1 MDAISPVETKVAKRA
16 LLVGVSAYDDQDS
29 CPNLRTPGADVQA
42 MKEVLEHPVCGF
54 GVSTLV
60 NPTRTGFASAV
71 EEMFGKA
78 GRGDTILLFFS
89 GHGKGFDG
97 LHLCTRETRDSA
109 PDSTSV
115 GISDIKKY
123 ITPSK
128 QLLTILVLDCCYS
141 GRAMGSFKGGGD
153 ISSMVW
159 EQLGRPT
166 GTYIITSS
174 SMTQPSIELSGDQNS
189 LFTKW
194 LVKGLKDW
202 EAARANPDVIYLRD
216 LFDYVSAKVQ
226 AQNPGQTP
234 QYQGFGSAD
243 LPVVLASKRGTVA
256 EETVA
261 TAPPYLRAVRDAVDN
276 NEAIFFL
283 GDGIYRD
290 GPLSSSQLIQD
301 IGIESELNV
310 RGQTCLPTAAEQFQ
324 RLLSDKRSNFLRRLE
339 KIIRDQESQ
348 AAPPAIHN
356 MLVNLE
362 PPWLV
367 VSTTHDLLL
376 ERRLESEKLPFVVV
390 THILRDLVPDGTSRA
405 NGKIC
410 MMRRGPQPK
419 VEIVTA
425 DNLPDL
431 SQDRVIYKLLGS
443 PRFGIWRDPAAGFD
457 PATLDTMVAT
467 EDDHVT
473 FVGLLRNERTEVPT
487 EFSLPFKRRSV
498 VFLGVNLDSWN
509 HRLIATVLRERMRKL
524 QSDQEPYAVRKAK
537 SPIED
542 LFWASLR
549 ARMIDVDPETFVSRL
564 VAARRES

>member
-1 MDAISPVETKVAKRA
+1 MDSTTSVESKTAKRA
-16 LLVGVSAYDDQDS
+16 LLVGVTNYEDQAS
-29 CPNLRTPGADVQA
+29 CPNLRTPAADVQA
-42 MKEVLEHPVCGF
+42 MKEVLERPDCGF
-54 GVSTLV
+54 AVSTLV
-60 NPTRTGFASAV
+60 NPTRTEFASGV

-123 ITPSK
+123 IAPAK
-128 QLLTILVLDCCYS
+128 RLLTILVLDCCYS
-141 GRAMGSFKGGGD
+141 GQAMGSFKGGEV
-153 ISSMVW
+153 STMVW
-159 EQLGRPT
+159 EQLGRPA
-166 GTYIITSS
+166 GTYLITSS
-174 SMTQPSIELSGDQNS
+174 SMTQPSIELSADQNS

-194 LVKGLKDW
+194 MVKGLKDW
-202 EAARANPDVIYLRD
+202 EAARDNPNVIYLRD
-216 LFDYVSAKVQ
+216 LFDYVSVNVQ
-226 AQNPGQTP
+226 QQNPGQTP

-243 LPVVLASKRGTVA
+243 VPVVVSSRLGAVA
-256 EETVA
+256 KVAVA

-276 NEAIFFL
+276 NEVIFFL

-290 GPLSSSQLIQD
+290 GPLSSLQLIQD
-301 IGIESELNV
+301 IGVESELNMY
-310 RGQTCLPTAAEQFQ
+310 GQTCLPTAAEQFQ
-324 RLLSDKRSNFLRRLE
+324 RLLSDKRWNFLKKFE
-339 KIIRDQESQ
+339 KIIREQEKN

-356 MLVNLE
+356 MLARLE

-376 ERRLESEKLPFVVV
+376 ERHLEGENLPFVVV
-390 THILRDLVPDGTSRA
+390 THILRDLLPDGTSRP

-410 MMRRGPQPK
+410 LMRRGPQPK
-419 VEIVTA
+419 VEILTA
-425 DNLPDL
+425 DLLPDL

-443 PRFGIWRDPAAGFD
+443 PRFDIWRDSSAGFD
-457 PATLDTMVAT
+457 PASLDTVVVT

-487 EFSLPFKRRSV
+487 EFSLPFKRKSV
-498 VFLGVNLDSWN
+498 VFLGLNLDTWN
-509 HRLIATVLRERMRKL
+509 HRLIATILKERMRKL
-524 QSDQEPYAVRKAK
+524 QSEQEPYAVRKPK

-542 LFWASLR
+542 LFWASLH
-549 ARMIDVDPETFVSRL
+549 ARMIDVDPEVFVRRL
-564 VAARRES
+564 QGEKQEV

>member
-1 MDAISPVETKVAKRA
+1 MDSTTSVERKTAKRA
-16 LLVGVSAYDDQDS
+16 LLVGVTNYEDQAS
-29 CPNLRTPGADVQA
+29 CPNLRTPAADVQA
-42 MKEVLEHPVCGF
+42 MKEVLERPDCGF
-54 GVSTLV
+54 AVSTLV
-60 NPTRTGFASAV
+60 NPTRTEFASGV

-123 ITPSK
+123 IAPAK
-128 QLLTILVLDCCYS
+128 RLLTILVLDCCYS
-141 GRAMGSFKGGGD
+141 GQAMGSFKGGEV
-153 ISSMVW
+153 STMVW
-159 EQLGRPT
+159 EQLGRPA
-166 GTYIITSS
+166 GTYLITSS
-174 SMTQPSIELSGDQNS
+174 SMTQPSIELSADQNS

-194 LVKGLKDW
+194 MVKGLKDW
-202 EAARANPDVIYLRD
+202 EAARDNPNVIYLRD
-216 LFDYVSAKVQ
+216 LFDYVSVNVQ
-226 AQNPGQTP
+226 QQNPGQTP

-243 LPVVLASKRGTVA
+243 VPVVVSSRLGAVA
-256 EETVA
+256 KVAVA

-276 NEAIFFL
+276 NEVIFFL

-290 GPLSSSQLIQD
+290 GPLSSLQLIQD
-301 IGIESELNV
+301 IGVESELNMY
-310 RGQTCLPTAAEQFQ
+310 GQTCLPNAAEQFQ
-324 RLLSDKRSNFLRRLE
+324 RLLSDKRWNFLKKFE
-339 KIIRDQESQ
+339 KIIREQEKN

-356 MLVNLE
+356 MLARLE

-376 ERRLESEKLPFVVV
+376 ERHLEGENLPFVVV
-390 THILRDLVPDGTSRA
+390 THILRDLLPDGTSRP

-410 MMRRGPQPK
+410 LMRRGPQPK
-419 VEIVTA
+419 VEILTA
-425 DNLPDL
+425 DLLPDL

-443 PRFGIWRDPAAGFD
+443 PRFDIWRDSSAGFD
-457 PATLDTMVAT
+457 PASLDTVVVT

-487 EFSLPFKRRSV
+487 EFSLPFKRKSV
-498 VFLGVNLDSWN
+498 VFLGLNLDTWN
-509 HRLIATVLRERMRKL
+509 HRLIATILKERMRKL
-524 QSDQEPYAVRKAK
+524 QSEQEPYAVRKSK

-542 LFWASLR
+542 LFWDSLH
-549 ARMIDVDPETFVSRL
+549 ARMIDVDPEMFVRRL
-564 VAARRES
+564 QGEKQEV